1 MRQQLALLAQDDVQR
16 NANAE
21 RFVRTLKAQL
31 PNSVQ
36 IQRRGWIFFGRFSGA
51 RIQIGEQVFRLRI
64 VGGALTAE
72 VAQTQNGVALSHTAV
87 PLAQWAGLLRA
98 ALDGLAGRGGES
110 DLFGS
115 LS

>member
-1 MRQQLALLAQDDVQR
+1 MKRQLTLLAQDDAQR

-21 RFVRTLKAQL
+21 RFVKTLKAHL
-31 PNSVQ
+31 PNAVQ
-36 IQRRGWIFFGRFSGA
+36 IQRRGWYFFGRFAGA

-72 VAQTQNGVALSHTAV
+72 VARTQNGVALSHDAV
-87 PLAQWAGLLRA
+87 PLAQWADQLRA